1 MIHAGRLDGAALD
14 AIERVYAYLFDF
26 NPGAAAHVA
35 ASLLAAGNSLI
46 DFPDR
51 GRSVPGTDMRELLT
65 AYPYIIRYRVHRD
78 EVVVLR
84 VRHSAQR
91 PTTP

>member
-1 MIHAGRLDGAALD
+1 
-14 AIERVYAYLFDF
+14 
-26 NPGAAAHVA
+26 
-35 ASLLAAGNSLI
+35 
-46 DFPDR
+46 
-51 GRSVPGTDMRELLT
+51 MRELLT